1 MPRSSTKKP
10 RRQEERSA
18 ETKAKLISATI
29 ACIMRVGW
37 HNTSLGMIVTEAGLT
52 RGAQV
57 HHFPHKSQLYAATM
71 TFVIESFIARMRDE
85 VSRLSDPAEKL
96 QTLLDTIWRII
107 FDDPFMVCWMELVT
121 AARTDEELRRT
132 LEPIDSK
139 MMYTVRSIVREI
151 AVENDHVDPDLT
163 TDTVNLLSDAMRGMA
178 MQKVLNPN
186 YFDAKKNRR
195 LLTEILNR
203 MTVVN

>member
-1 MPRSSTKKP
+1 
-10 RRQEERSA
+10 
-18 ETKAKLISATI
+18 
-29 ACIMRVGW
+29 
-37 HNTSLGMIVTEAGLT
+37 
-52 RGAQV
+52 
-57 HHFPHKSQLYAATM
+57 M